1 MEFSL
6 IGDKSSPQPSWP
18 GYSDWSRV
26 SVPGHPHRNWGT
38 GLTTEILTLLYRDL
52 ATIGLQSSPTP
63 QHTHTVLTAQINNF
77 FEKLVFAACTN
88 QRVLM
93 EALSLSASLPGQR
106 KSTFHTWTSSRTP
119 LCWATVIGPGMGT

>member
-26 SVPGHPHRNWGT
+26 SGPGHPHRNSGT
-38 GLTTEILTLLYRDL
+38 GLTAEILTLLYRDP
-52 ATIGLQSSPTP
+52 APIGLQGSPTS
-63 QHTHTVLTAQINNF
+63 QCTHTVLTAQINDF
-77 FEKLVFAACTN
+77 FEKLVSAACTN

-93 EALSLSASLPGQR
+93 EALSLSASLPSQS
-106 KSTFHTWTSSRTP
+106 KSTFHMWTSTRTP
-119 LCWATVIGPGMGT
+119 LCWATVIGPGRGT